1 MMNEKEQLWYTR
13 FLNYAN
19 SGMPRTHWCR
29 ENGIAIS
36 SFRYWC
42 KKFDAMR
49 IDDMQEDTESAAS
62 GWYELSCSSG
72 SEMTTQAPR
81 KTGDPIRLQ
90 ISDLKLEFPAGTD
103 PDILIRICRE
113 LMRIWIWDMNRKDL
127 RSICSGKA

>member
-1 MMNEKEQLWYTR
+1 
-13 FLNYAN
+13 
-19 SGMPRTHWCR
+19 
-29 ENGIAIS
+29 
-36 SFRYWC
+36 
-42 KKFDAMR
+42 MR

-62 GWYELSCSSG
+62 SWYELSCSSG

-113 LMRIWIWDMNRKDL
+113 LMRI
-127 RSICSGKA
+127 

>member
-29 ENGIAIS
+29 ENGIAVS

-49 IDDMQEDTESAAS
+49 IDDIQEDTEAANNSGMNSAAAADQRCLL
-62 GWYELSCSSG
+62 GIPEKQAVRSG
-72 SEMTTQAPR
+72 S
-81 KTGDPIRLQ
+81 
-90 ISDLKLEFPAGTD
+90 
-103 PDILIRICRE
+103 
-113 LMRIWIWDMNRKDL
+113 
-127 RSICSGKA
+127 RSGI

>member
-49 IDDMQEDTESAAS
+49 IDESQGDTESVAS
-62 GWYELSCSSG
+62 GWYELRCSSEP
-72 SEMTTQAPR
+72 EMTAQASR
-81 KTGDPIRLQ
+81 KTGGPIRLQ
-90 ISDLKLEFPAGTD
+90 IRDLKLEFPAGTD
-103 PDILIRICRE
+103 PDILIRISRE
-113 LMRIWIWDMNRKDL
+113 LMRI
-127 RSICSGKA
+127 

>member
-42 KKFDAMR
+42 KKFDAMGT
-49 IDDMQEDTESAAS
+49 DESHEDTESANG

-72 SEMTTQAPR
+72 SETITQTSM
-81 KTGDPIRLQ
+81 KTGSAIRLQ
-90 ISDLKLEFPAGTD
+90 IRDLKLEFPAGTD
-103 PDILIRICRE
+103 PDILIRISRE
-113 LMRIWIWDMNRKDL
+113 LMRI
-127 RSICSGKA
+127 

>member
-1 MMNEKEQLWYTR
+1 MTNEKEQLWYTR

-29 ENGIAIS
+29 ENGIAVS

-49 IDDMQEDTESAAS
+49 IDDMQDDTETDNS

-72 SEMTTQAPR
+72 SEVTTQAPV
-81 KTGDPIRLQ
+81 KTGGMIRLQ
-90 ISDLKLEFPAGTD
+90 IRDLKLEFSAGTD
-103 PDILIRICRE
+103 PGILIRISRE
-113 LMRIWIWDMNRKDL
+113 LMRI
-127 RSICSGKA
+127 

>member
-19 SGMPRTHWCR
+19 SGMSRTHWCR

-49 IDDMQEDTESAAS
+49 IDESQEESDVDAS
-62 GWYELSCSSG
+62 DWYELSCSSE
-72 SEMTTQAPR
+72 SEITTQTPR
-81 KTGDPIRLQ
+81 KTGSPIRLQ
-90 ISDLKLEFPAGTD
+90 IRDLKLEFPAGTD
-103 PDILIRICRE
+103 PGILIRISRE
-113 LMRIWIWDMNRKDL
+113 LMRI
-127 RSICSGKA
+127 

>member
-49 IDDMQEDTESAAS
+49 IEESLEEADAETGS
-62 GWYELSCSSG
+62 WYELSCRSG
-72 SEMTTQAPR
+72 SEMTAQAPM
-81 KTGDPIRLQ
+81 KTGSTIRLQ
-90 ISDLKLEFPAGTD
+90 IRDLKLEFPAGTD
-103 PDILIRICRE
+103 PDILIRISRE
-113 LMRIWIWDMNRKDL
+113 LMRI
-127 RSICSGKA
+127 

>member
-1 MMNEKEQLWYTR
+1 MTNEKEQLWYTR

-29 ENGIAIS
+29 ENGIAVS

-49 IDDMQEDTESAAS
+49 IDDMQEDTEANNS

-72 SEMTTQAPR
+72 SEVTAQAPV
-81 KTGDPIRLQ
+81 KTGGMIRLQ
-90 ISDLKLEFPAGTD
+90 IRDLKLEFPAGIS
-103 PDILIRICRE
+103 PEILIRISKE
-113 LMRIWIWDMNRKDL
+113 LMRI
-127 RSICSGKA
+127 

>member
-49 IDDMQEDTESAAS
+49 IDESQEESDADAG

-72 SEMTTQAPR
+72 SEITTQSPL
-81 KTGDPIRLQ
+81 KKGGTIRLQ
-90 ISDLKLEFPAGTD
+90 IRDLKLEFPLETD
-103 PDILIRICRE
+103 PGILIRISRE
-113 LMRIWIWDMNRKDL
+113 LMRI
-127 RSICSGKA
+127 

>member
-49 IDDMQEDTESAAS
+49 IDESQKDTESAAR
-62 GWYELSCSSG
+62 GWYGLSCSSG
-72 SEMTTQAPR
+72 SETITQASM

-90 ISDLKLEFPAGTD
+90 IRDLKLEFPAGTD
-103 PDILIRICRE
+103 PDILIRISRE
-113 LMRIWIWDMNRKDL
+113 LMRI
-127 RSICSGKA
+127 

>member
-1 MMNEKEQLWYTR
+1 MMNEKEHLWYTR

-49 IDDMQEDTESAAS
+49 IDESQDEAEGDAS
-62 GWYELSCSSG
+62 GWYELSYSSG
-72 SEMTTQAPR
+72 SEMTTQASM
-81 KTGDPIRLQ
+81 KTGGPIRLQ
-90 ISDLKLEFPAGTD
+90 IRDLKLEFPAGTD
-103 PDILIRICRE
+103 PDILIRISRE
-113 LMRIWIWDMNRKDL
+113 LMRI
-127 RSICSGKA
+127 

>member
-19 SGMPRTHWCR
+19 SGMSRTHWCR

-49 IDDMQEDTESAAS
+49 INESQDEAEGYAS
-62 GWYELSCSSG
+62 GWYELTCRSG
-72 SEMTTQAPR
+72 SERTAQAPDQ
-81 KTGDPIRLQ
+81 GA
-90 ISDLKLEFPAGTD
+90 EAGIPGRNRSGHPD
-103 PDILIRICRE
+103 PDLAGADE
-113 LMRIWIWDMNRKDL
+113 DMNLRDL

>member
-1 MMNEKEQLWYTR
+1 MINEKEQLWYTR

-19 SGMPRTHWCR
+19 SGMSRTHWCR

-62 GWYELSCSSG
+62 SWYELSCSSG

-90 ISDLKLEFPAGTD
+90 ISDLKLEFPTGTD

-113 LMRIWIWDMNRKDL
+113 LMRI
-127 RSICSGKA
+127 